1 MFEVD
6 RRQPG
11 PHAFAVPAETPSP
24 DALVAEFRRHLE
36 VERNTSGYTVRNYGQ
51 ALDEFSTWHQTT
63 AGRPPQWETI
73 SRDELRLYLRWLGR
87 KGLDPASVA
96 LRFSALRTFF
106 KWMVREGRRD
116 STPVRLLRLP
126 RLPRRLPRFLTESDV
141 PKLLAAPLKELELAR
156 KADPATP
163 VDPTVFLRDR
173 AVLETLYSSGL
184 RISEACGL
192 RFEQV
197 NITDRILRIRGKG
210 RKEREVP
217 IGEPAMRAIRE
228 YWTAV
233 VHPRA
238 MGTPVFL
245 SRPEALT
252 PVRASEIQARL
263 KLYLASA
270 GLDPEITPHKL
281 RHSFATHL
289 LNNGADLRSVQEL
302 LGHARLQSTE
312 VYTHVS
318 AARLKQAYDDAH
330 PRA

>member
-1 MFEVD
+1 MN
-6 RRQPG
+6 PH
-11 PHAFAVPAETPSP
+11 PHAFAVPAEAPSPSP
-24 DALVAEFRRHLE
+24 DANVAEFRRHLE

-141 PKLLAAPLKELELAR
+141 PKLLAAPLKELEFAR
-156 KADPATP
+156 KADAAEP
-163 VDPTVFLRDR
+163 VDPSLFLRDR

-192 RFEQV
+192 KYEQI
-197 NITDRILRIRGKG
+197 NLADRILRIRGKG

-245 SRPEALT
+245 SRPEGLA